1 MADYVLYKK
10 KEFKL
15 QKDALAWAKDEKKKY
30 GGIKPV
36 RIETNYNPGVPLP
49 WEGIVMLKDG

>member
-1 MADYVLYKK
+1 MAEFVLFKQ

-30 GGIKPV
+30 GGTKPV
-36 RIETNYNPGVPLP
+36 RVETDYNPQQPLP
-49 WEGIVMLKDG
+49 WTGKVFLKDG